1 MIPAQAS
8 PARRNKIAHLLALR
22 RGELTMFVSGVLLP
36 LGIFVALAAVVAG
49 NGARGWEAGIL
60 DMMGRHYRQSIV
72 VRLGSALDVG
82 SVLAATIVFGAF
94 ILLLK
99 RGRRREA
106 LFCMLAVGGVVAL
119 DVPLKEMFRRPSWSP
134 SGFNSDAGYS
144 FPSGYAMAS
153 LAILAAITL
162 VSPRRWAKAMLIV
175 GLPLLVGVGVVLVYA
190 WWHYPSDVVGG
201 WCFALSWVTA
211 LWLVIRPRQGATR

>member
-1 MIPAQAS
+1 
-8 PARRNKIAHLLALR
+8 
-22 RGELTMFVSGVLLP
+22 
-36 LGIFVALAAVVAG
+36 
-49 NGARGWEAGIL
+49 
-60 DMMGRHYRQSIV
+60 
-72 VRLGSALDVG
+72 
-82 SVLAATIVFGAF
+82 
-94 ILLLK
+94 
-99 RGRRREA
+99 
-106 LFCMLAVGGVVAL
+106 
-119 DVPLKEMFRRPSWSP
+119 
-134 SGFNSDAGYS
+134 
-144 FPSGYAMAS
+144 